1 MPKKIQPKDDIER
14 KGTLQTEEMGDAK
27 DKPLEQVLSD
37 VEDIIQRMQQ
47 KDISLEDSFLLYQQG
62 IEGLKLCNSKIDAVE
77 KKLLLLNEAETE
89 D

>member
-1 MPKKIQPKDDIER
+1 MPKKIQPKDNIEINE
-14 KGTLQTEEMGDAK
+14 TLQREDLPEVK

-77 KKLLLLNEAETE
+77 KKLLLLNEEETE

>member
-1 MPKKIQPKDDIER
+1 MPKKTQPKDDIER
-14 KGTLQTEEMGDAK
+14 NGSLQREDLQEVK

-77 KKLLLLNEAETE
+77 KKLLLLNEEETE

>member
-1 MPKKIQPKDDIER
+1 MPKKTQPKDDIER
-14 KGTLQTEEMGDAK
+14 NESLQREDLQEVK

-77 KKLLLLNEAETE
+77 KKLLLLNEEETE

>member
-1 MPKKIQPKDDIER
+1 MPKKIQPKEDIEINE
-14 KGTLQTEEMGDAK
+14 TTQTEDLRDARE
-27 DKPLEQVLSD
+27 KPLEQVLSD

-77 KKLLLLNEAETE
+77 KKLLLLNEEETE